1 MAGVPVSAAVAGS
14 PCTNLGVYRA
24 GEGVVPVQASGQG
37 VTYRF
42 NLSWKPVDGV
52 LLYGTASRGFRPG
65 GINRRADVAAEGR
78 AEHHAQRAAEDAADQ
93 GARGDAPALAARV
106 VVGRLRALQD
116 ALRFVEDALALRVL
130 AAEEAPAARELRRPP
145 QMGLEARRAGDEQ
158 QKARTHES

>member
-1 MAGVPVSAAVAGS
+1 

-65 GINRRADVAAEGR
+65 GINRRADVAAY
-78 AEHHAQRAAEDAADQ
+78 AADYLTNYEF
-93 GARGDAPALAARV
+93 GAKTTLLGGKL
-106 VVGRLRALQD
+106 RLNGA
-116 ALRFVEDALALRVL
+116 
-130 AAEEAPAARELRRPP
+130 
-145 QMGLEARRAGDEQ
+145 
-158 QKARTHES
+158 